1 MYPSGMTCLGTIQA
15 TKIIILVNSLSL
27 SINVV

>member
-1 MYPSGMTCLGTIQA
+1 MYPSGMTCPGKSQA